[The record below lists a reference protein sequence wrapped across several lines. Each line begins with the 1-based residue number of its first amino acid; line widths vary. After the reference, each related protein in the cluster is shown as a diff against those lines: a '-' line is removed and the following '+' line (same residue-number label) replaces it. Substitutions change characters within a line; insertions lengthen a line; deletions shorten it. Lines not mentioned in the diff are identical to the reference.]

1 MKPMDIDETESGL
14 PRASIDPLTL
24 LDSSDASASA
34 TSNLIGTKL
43 DDYQILRR
51 LGRGGMADV
60 YVALHQTLD
69 RQVALKV
76 LRRQLAGDA
85 GYVERF
91 RREARAAAKLN
102 HPNIVHVYEVGRS
115 NEYHYIA
122 QELIDGGNLK
132 DLVERRGP
140 LTPENAADVLRS
152 VCSALA
158 AAHLAGITHRDI
170 KPENILRS
178 LRGET
183 KVADFGLARVGPG
196 NDLTQ
201 VGLTM
206 GTPRYMSPEQVQ
218 GKTADARSDLYSLGC
233 TMYFLLSGRP
243 PFEAEDALAIALQH
257 MHETPPPLA
266 TARGRDDVPD
276 WLLAIVSR
284 LMAKAPSDR
293 FGDAGQV
300 LAAID
305 QSGKLT
311 DAGACLGGTAAAT
324 IQLQQTMK
332 TESARRRK
340 RRRRILLAIS
350 FPIVAGIAGAVLESQ
365 GRSPSIQ
372 RLLTPDLVSRKS
384 TVEEQYIAAASRND
398 ILAWKAVSEYFP
410 SKESQKNAAYAV
422 KAEIQLARLLSR
434 TDRGSEAKAILSR
447 IADDPSIDRVY
458 QVIALADLI
467 KLVGDDAQASK
478 PLWAKLR
485 QAHKT
490 LLDNQPEAER
500 ILQLVIPETMQ
511 RLESS

>member
-1 MKPMDIDETESGL
+1 MNPIDETTS
-14 PRASIDPLTL
+14 SDPNFP
-24 LDSSDASASA
+24 LDSSDGSAS
-34 TSNLIGTKL
+34 TRSNLIGTKL

-85 GYVERF
+85 SYVERF

-102 HPNIVHVYEVGRS
+102 HPNIVHVYEVGRC
-115 NEYHYIA
+115 NDYHYIA

-132 DLVERRGP
+132 DHVERRGP
-140 LTPENAADVLRS
+140 LNPDDAANVLRS

-158 AAHLAGITHRDI
+158 AAHAAGITHRDI

-183 KVADFGLARVGPG
+183 KVADFGLARVGTT

-218 GKTADARSDLYSLGC
+218 GKTVDARSDLYSLGC

-266 TARGRDDVPD
+266 TSRGRDDVPD
-276 WLLAIVSR
+276 WLLAIISR
-284 LMAKAPSDR
+284 LMTKLPGDR
-293 FGDAGQV
+293 FADAGQA
-300 LAAID
+300 LTAIN
-305 QSGKLT
+305 QSGEL
-311 DAGACLGGTAAAT
+311 AGATSLGGTAAAT
-324 IQLQQTMK
+324 IQLQQAMK

-340 RRRRILLAIS
+340 RRFQGLMLAGIPLLACL
-350 FPIVAGIAGAVLESQ
+350 AGAVLASR
-365 GRSPSIQ
+365 GKSPSIQ
-372 RLLTPDLVSRKS
+372 RLLTPDVVSRKE
-384 TVEEQYIAAASRND
+384 TVEEQYLAAASRDD
-398 ILAWKAVSEYFP
+398 ILAWQAVSELFP
-410 SKESQKNAAYAV
+410 AAESQQNAAYAV
-422 KAEIQLARLLSR
+422 KANIQLARLLTRS
-434 TDRGSEAKAILSR
+434 DRLREARAILSR
-447 IADDPSIDRVY
+447 IVDDPAVDRVY
-458 QVIALADLI
+458 QVIALAELI
-467 KLVGDDAQASK
+467 DVVGDDDQASK
-478 PLWAKLR
+478 SLWERLR
-485 QAHKT
+485 ESHKT
-490 LLDNQPEAER
+490 LIDNQPEAQR
-500 ILQLVIPETMQ
+500 VLQAVMPEALG

>member
-1 MKPMDIDETESGL
+1 MNPIDETTSG
-14 PRASIDPLTL
+14 DPNFP
-24 LDSSDASASA
+24 LDSSDGSAS
-34 TSNLIGTKL
+34 TRSNLIGTKL

-85 GYVERF
+85 SYVERF
-91 RREARAAAKLN
+91 RREARAAARLN
-102 HPNIVHVYEVGRS
+102 HPNIVHVYEVGRCDD
-115 NEYHYIA
+115 YHYIA

-132 DLVERRGP
+132 DQVERRGP
-140 LTPENAADVLRS
+140 LTPENALEVFRA
-152 VCSALA
+152 VCAALA
-158 AAHLAGITHRDI
+158 AAHTAGITHRDI

-183 KVADFGLARVGPG
+183 KVADFGLARVGTA

-243 PFEAEDALAIALQH
+243 PFEADDALAIALQH

-266 TARGRDDVPD
+266 TSRGRDDVPD
-276 WLLAIVSR
+276 WLLAIISR
-284 LMAKAPSDR
+284 LMAKLPSDR
-293 FGDAGQV
+293 FSDAEQV
-300 LAAID
+300 LGAID
-305 QSGKLT
+305 QSGSSVNGLL
-311 DAGACLGGTAAAT
+311 LGGTSAAT
-324 IQLQQTMK
+324 IQLQQAMK
-332 TESARRRK
+332 TESTRRRK
-340 RRRRILLAIS
+340 RRLRLLMMAGLPLLACL
-350 FPIVAGIAGAVLESQ
+350 AGAVLESR

-372 RLLTPDLVSRKS
+372 RLLTPDVVSRKP
-384 TVEEQYIAAASRND
+384 TVEEQYLAAASRDD

-410 SKESQKNAAYAV
+410 AAENQKNAAYAV
-422 KAEIQLARLLSR
+422 KADIQLSRLLSR
-434 TDRGSEAKAILSR
+434 TDRKREARTILER
-447 IADDPSIDRVY
+447 IVDDPSVDRMY
-458 QVIALADLI
+458 QVIAIAELI
-467 KLVGDDAQASK
+467 GIVGDDES
-478 PLWAKLR
+478 LWTRLR
-485 QAHKT
+485 ESHKT

-500 ILQLVIPETMQ
+500 ILQSVMPETLQ